1 MDPWNRQTPADS
13 TKLHE
18 AHIPKKQLSLQYL
31 ESFISTAEVK

>member
-1 MDPWNRQTPADS
+1 MDPWKRQTPAYS

-18 AHIPKKQLSLQYL
+18 AHIPKKHLSLQYL